1 MNVRKKPAQLTF
13 RERVQQGLHFL
24 GRLMSISLLITL
36 LGCAGVG
43 SVMVYQWLDKP
54 IAIIAVEGNF
64 QYIKQGEIQQ
74 LVAPEIEGGIVSL
87 DLDRISGKL
96 VMNPWVKQAT
106 VSRRW
111 PDGIVI
117 KVEEE
122 QPIARWGNQGFLNS
136 RGQIL
141 QVTDTGALHNLPLLE
156 GPQGQEYNLMRRYRE
171 LSQLLAAGQMKI
183 HRMKVDQ
190 IGFWTLSLVDGPEL
204 VFGQDEVIE
213 KARRFMRVSRHL
225 TEEQAQ
231 HMARVDL
238 RYGNGMAVQWH
249 PAQVAM
255 ADRSS
260 PERIE

>member
-1 MNVRKKPAQLTF
+1 MNVRKKPAQPGF
-13 RERVQQGLHFL
+13 SERLQQGLHIL

-36 LGCAGVG
+36 FACSAVG
-43 SVMVYQWLDKP
+43 AVLVYQWLDKP

-96 VMNPWVKQAT
+96 VLNPWVKQAT

-122 QPIARWGNQGFLNS
+122 LPIARWGNQGFLNS

-141 QVTDTGALHNLPLLE
+141 QVTDTRALHNLPLLE
-156 GPQGQEYNLMRRYRE
+156 GPQGEEYNLMRRYRE
-171 LSQLLAAGQMKI
+171 LSQLLAAEQMKI

-190 IGFWTLSLVDGPEL
+190 IGFCTLSLVDGPEL
-204 VFGQDEVIE
+204 IFGQDEVIE
-213 KARRFMRVSRHL
+213 KARRFMRVRRQL
-225 TEEQAQ
+225 TDDQAQ
-231 HMARVDL
+231 LVARVDL

-249 PAQVAM
+249 SGQVAM
-255 ADRSS
+255 ADKSQS
-260 PERIE
+260 ERIE